1 MICTRRQGKKKK
13 FKKIKNQL
21 KNTNICKMLN
31 NEELKKRGIH
41 NHNVPKMTQ
50 KKTKTKTNKPYFTI
64 PRLNTCS

>member
-50 KKTKTKTNKPYFTI
+50 KKN
-64 PRLNTCS
+64 